1 MQETV
6 VRYAKN
12 KNIYRGKIGTNAK
25 DLLNYY

>member
-1 MQETV
+1 LSVM
-6 VRYAKN
+6 RK